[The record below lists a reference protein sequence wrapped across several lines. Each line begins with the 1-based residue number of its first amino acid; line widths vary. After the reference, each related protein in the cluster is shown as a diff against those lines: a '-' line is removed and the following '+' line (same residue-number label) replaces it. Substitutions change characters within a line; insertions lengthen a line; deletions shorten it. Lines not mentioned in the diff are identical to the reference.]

1 MFLITVK
8 RKRRKTPAL
17 LNQAWMMK
25 ILLFRMTQTISTTS
39 HRVRGALMSNA
50 SFDPVQNVFR
60 KKKKQFAI
68 YCFAF
73 SSVEEEEVLSSE
85 EDVPFRDD
93 LNDQSYDPK
102 VERFVVLYERDWV
115 VHM

>member
-1 MFLITVK
+1 MRLCQMHHLTQCRTFL
-8 RKRRKTPAL
+8 
-17 LNQAWMMK
+17 
-25 ILLFRMTQTISTTS
+25 
-39 HRVRGALMSNA
+39 G
-50 SFDPVQNVFR
+50 
-60 KKKKQFAI
+60 KKKFAI

>member
-1 MFLITVK
+1 MRLCQVHHLTRCRTFSEK
-8 RKRRKTPAL
+8 KT
-17 LNQAWMMK
+17 
-25 ILLFRMTQTISTTS
+25 
-39 HRVRGALMSNA
+39 
-50 SFDPVQNVFR
+50 
-60 KKKKQFAI
+60 QFTI

-102 VERFVVLYERDWV
+102 VERFVGVLYERDWV

>member
-1 MFLITVK
+1 MLLITVK

-39 HRVRGALMSNA
+39 HRVRGAPMSNA

-60 KKKKQFAI
+60 KKTQFAI

-102 VERFVVLYERDWV
+102 VERFVVFV
-115 VHM
+115 